1 MVLCITHSQDVY
13 TIDIVQQALQQAG
26 MPSFRFNS
34 DEFATSYRLNY
45 VLLNGEQVNH
55 LLINGQKISASQIT
69 GVWYRKLWKM
79 KLPDEL
85 DANYSDVVIK
95 EYSTYQQL
103 FFHQLQHVPW
113 MNYMQQDHLVGN
125 DKLMQLTHAQQAGL
139 IIPETIFTNDAH
151 TIRNFFDECKGEMVV
166 KLHGALSRSMEGNTP
181 FFPTTKLNTA
191 DMNRLDQLAYCPMIF
206 QQYIPKAYEL
216 RVVYVDGAFF
226 AGKIPNEHAGVTDWR
241 TISNQRVAW
250 EKYELP
256 QHEQEKI
263 HNMMQSLQLTFGAID
278 IIRNTNGEYVFL
290 EVNPQGEWGM
300 LQKYLDYP
308 IGQTIANK
316 LITRINNG

>member
-1 MVLCITHSQDVY
+1 MVLCITHSQDFY

-34 DEFATSYRLNY
+34 DEFATGSKLNY
-45 VLLNGEQVNH
+45 ALHNGEGVND
-55 LLINGQKISASQIT
+55 LLINGEKINTSQIT

-79 KLPDEL
+79 KLPDEME
-85 DANYSDVVIK
+85 ASYSDFIIK

-113 MNYMQQDHLVGN
+113 MNNMQQDHLVGN
-125 DKLMQLTHAQQAGL
+125 DKLMQLTHARQAGL
-139 IIPETIFTNDAH
+139 IIPGTVFTNDAN
-151 TIRNFFDECKGEMVV
+151 TITNFFNECKGELVV
-166 KLHGALSRSMEGNTP
+166 KLHGALSRSMEGNTA
-181 FFPTTKLNTA
+181 FFPTTKLNPA
-191 DMNRLDQLAYCPMIF
+191 DMERLDQLAYCPMIF
-206 QQYIPKAYEL
+206 QQYVSKSYEL
-216 RVVYVDGAFF
+216 RVVYVDGDFF
-226 AGKIPNEHAGVTDWR
+226 TGKIPNEHAGVTDWR
-241 TISNQRVAW
+241 TISNQQVVW

-256 QHEQEKI
+256 QNEQEKI

-316 LITRINNG
+316 LITHIKNG

>member
-1 MVLCITHSQDVY
+1 MVLCITHSQDFY
-13 TIDIVQQALQQAG
+13 NIDIVQQALQQAG

-34 DEFATSYRLNY
+34 DEFALNCKLNY
-45 VLLNGEQVNH
+45 MLRNGERENY
-55 LLINGQKISASQIT
+55 LLINGQKITASQIS

-79 KLPDEL
+79 KVPDEL
-85 DANYSDVVIK
+85 DMNYREVFIK
-95 EYSTYQQL
+95 EYATYQQL
-103 FFHQLQHVPW
+103 FFDQLQHVPW
-113 MNYMQQDHLVGN
+113 MNSMQQDHVVGN
-125 DKLMQLTHAQQAGL
+125 DKLLQLTHARQAGL
-139 IIPETIFTNDAH
+139 VIPETIFTNDPEH
-151 TIRNFFDECKGEMVV
+151 IRNFFDECKGELVV

-181 FFPTTKLNTA
+181 FFPTTKLSPS
-191 DMNRLDQLAYCPMIF
+191 DMEKVDQLAYCPMIF
-206 QQYIPKAYEL
+206 QQYIPKEYEL
-216 RVVYVDGAFF
+216 RVVYVDGSFF

-241 TISNQRVAW
+241 TISNHRVAW
-250 EKYELP
+250 QQYELP
-256 QHEQEKI
+256 ESEQEKI

-278 IIRNTNGEYVFL
+278 IIKNTNGEFVFL

>member
-13 TIDIVQQALQQAG
+13 TIDIVQQALQQEG
-26 MPSFRFNS
+26 MPSIRFNS
-34 DEFATSYRLNY
+34 DEFAINCKLNY
-45 VLLNGEQVNH
+45 MLRNGEQENH
-55 LLINGQKISASQIT
+55 LLINNQKINASQIT

-79 KLPDEL
+79 KLPHEL

-95 EYSTYQQL
+95 EYSTHLQL
-103 FFHQLQHVPW
+103 FFHQLRHVPW
-113 MNYMQQDHLVGN
+113 MNNMQQDHLVGN
-125 DKLMQLTHAQQAGL
+125 DKLMQLIYARHAGL
-139 IIPETIFTNDAH
+139 ITPETVFTNDAS
-151 TIRNFFDECKGEMVV
+151 TIRNFFDECKGEMVA

-181 FFPTTKLNTA
+181 FFPTTKLNA
-191 DMNRLDQLAYCPMIF
+191 SDMDRIDQIAYCPMIF
-206 QQYIPKAYEL
+206 QQYISKAYEL

-226 AGKIPNEHAGVTDWR
+226 AGKIPTEHAGVTDWR

-256 QHEQEKI
+256 EIEQQKI
-263 HNMMQSLQLTFGAID
+263 HSMMQSLQLTFGAID